1 MKERLSSLLKSSL
14 ALVQFTHMF
23 CGGALYSSNT
33 PNTVLQPGSSSAA
46 SDYIWRVFKIFNMGN
61 IEGFLLVGHCA
72 AGQQDMASPPPRTNY
87 CPWEAER
94 PGRGCV
100 HEGGDLALVIT

>member
-46 SDYIWRVFKIFNMGN
+46 SDYIWRVFKNFKWGTLRV
-61 IEGFLLVGHCA
+61 FSLLVTVQQVSKTWPA
-72 AGQQDMASPPPRTNY
+72 LPQGQTTAFGRRRGQ
-87 CPWEAER
+87 AEGVYTR
-94 PGRGCV
+94 EGC
-100 HEGGDLALVIT
+100 